1 MLITIDD
8 IRISPDRNEEIIPQ
22 LLKDK
27 YGITITTFRII
38 KKSLDAR
45 NKNDIHWR
53 YRILIDIT
61 EADTAGVLNYY
72 EEVKIYTEP
81 EIPLPPKALKKEKVI
96 IAGAGP
102 AGLFCALRLIE
113 AGMEVI
119 IFERG
124 KPVEERMLDIEALE
138 TSGILDPESNV
149 LFGEGGAGTYS
160 DGKLTTRINR
170 PEIDWFYRKLIEN
183 GAPASAA
190 YESKPHIGTDKLRD
204 IIKNIRKKIIFS
216 GGEFRFS
223 EKVNGFLISS
233 NRIHGVTTSHNRE
246 YKADHVVLAPGHSA
260 RELYEMLNKN
270 KITLE
275 KKGFAVGARIE
286 HPAELI
292 RSIQYGKSRYA
303 DILPAAEYSLAW
315 NNKKSRRG
323 IYSFCMCPGGA
334 VINSSSEESLLCTN
348 GMSMSDR
355 GSALS
360 NAAIVVTVTKE
371 DTGPD
376 ILGGIEFQRNIERM
390 AFRAGGG
397 EYRAP
402 AQSVLSFLKKRTD
415 KELPDVSYR
424 NGVTPS
430 RLEEFL
436 PHWISAEIRTAL
448 EYFDKRMHG
457 FISESGI
464 FIGAETRTSSPIRIL
479 RGEDFQSVSLKGLY
493 PAGEGAGYA
502 GGIVSS
508 AVDGIRCADA
518 IIKLSKPKRTEE

>member
-8 IRISPDRNEEIIPQ
+8 IRLFPDRSEEIIPQ
-22 LLKDK
+22 LVKDK
-27 YGITITTFRII
+27 YGIKITAFRIL

-53 YRILIDIT
+53 YRILIDID

-72 EEVKIYTEP
+72 EEVKAYIEP
-81 EIPLPPKALKKEKVI
+81 EIPLPPKSPVKEKVI

-113 AGMEVI
+113 SGMEVL

-124 KPVEERMLDIEALE
+124 KPVEERMRDIEILE
-138 TSGILDPESNV
+138 SDGILDPESNV

-183 GAPASAA
+183 GAPESSA
-190 YESKPHIGTDKLRD
+190 YEAKPHIGTDKLRD
-204 IIKNIRKKIIFS
+204 IIKSIRKKIIES

-223 EKVNGFLISS
+223 ERVTDLI
-233 NRIHGVTTSHNRE
+233 ITDGKICGVATSHNRE
-246 YKADHVVLAPGHSA
+246 YQAAHVVLAPGHSA
-260 RELYEMLNKN
+260 RDLYEMLHAN

-275 KKGFAVGARIE
+275 KKGFAVGSRIE

-303 DILPAAEYSLAW
+303 DILPAAEYSLTW
-315 NNKKSRRG
+315 NNKKTGRG

-334 VINSSSEESLLCTN
+334 VINSSSEENLLCTN

-355 GSALS
+355 GARLS

-376 ILGGIEFQRNIERM
+376 ILGGIDLQRNIERM
-390 AFRAGGG
+390 AFRSGGG

-402 AQSVLSFLKKRTD
+402 AQSVISFIKKKTD
-415 KELPDVSYR
+415 KELPPVSYR
-424 NGVTPS
+424 NGITPS

-436 PHWISAEIRTAL
+436 PQWITSEIRTAL
-448 EYFDKRMHG
+448 EYFDRRMNG
-457 FISESGI
+457 FISESGV

-479 RGEDFQSVSLKGLY
+479 RREDYQSVSLRGLY

-518 IIKLSKPKRTEE
+518 IIKSIYY

>member
-1 MLITIDD
+1 MLVAIDD
-8 IRISPDRNEEIIPQ
+8 IRLFPDRSEEIIPQ
-22 LLKDK
+22 LVKDK
-27 YGITITTFRII
+27 YGIKISSFSVL

-45 NKNDIHWR
+45 KKNDIHWR
-53 YRILIDIT
+53 YRILIDID
-61 EADTAGVLNYY
+61 EAETAGVLNYY
-72 EEVKIYTEP
+72 EEVKVYTEP
-81 EIPLPPKALKKEKVI
+81 EPVPRPKVQNREKVI
-96 IAGAGP
+96 IVGAGP
-102 AGLFCALRLIE
+102 AGLFSSLRLIE
-113 AGMEVI
+113 SGAEVI

-138 TSGILDPESNV
+138 RDGVINPESNV

-183 GAPASAA
+183 GAPESAA
-190 YESKPHIGTDKLRD
+190 YESKPHIGTDRLRN
-204 IIKNIRKKIIFS
+204 IIRNIRKRITES
-216 GGEFRFS
+216 GGEIHFS
-223 EKVNGFLISS
+223 EKVTDILISDGK
-233 NRIHGVTTSHNRE
+233 ILGVRTSHGKE
-246 YKADHVVLAPGHSA
+246 YLAGCVLLAPGHSA
-260 RELYEMLNKN
+260 RDLYEMLHNKN
-270 KITLE
+270 IALE
-275 KKGFAVGARIE
+275 KKGFAVGSRIE

-303 DILPAAEYSLAW
+303 SILPAAEYSLTW
-315 NNKKSRRG
+315 NNQNTGRG

-334 VINSSSEESLLCTN
+334 VINSSSEENLLCTN

-355 GSALS
+355 GTPLS
-360 NAAIVVTVTKE
+360 NAAIVVTVTKD

-376 ILGGIEFQRNIERM
+376 ILGGIDFQRNIERM
-390 AFRAGGG
+390 AFRSGGG

-402 AQSVLSFLKKRTD
+402 AQSVLSFIKKKTD
-415 KELPDVSYR
+415 KELPPVSYR

-436 PHWISAEIRTAL
+436 PQWITSEIRTAL
-448 EYFDKRMHG
+448 EYFDKRMNG
-457 FISESGI
+457 FISENGV
-464 FIGAETRTSSPIRIL
+464 FIGAETRTSSPVRIL
-479 RGEDFQSVSLKGLY
+479 RGEDLQSVSVSGLY

-518 IIKLSKPKRTEE
+518 IINLLS

>member
-1 MLITIDD
+1 MLLTIDD
-8 IRISPDRNEEIIPQ
+8 IRLFPDRSEEIIPQ
-22 LLKDK
+22 LVKDK
-27 YGITITTFRII
+27 YGIKITTFRIL

-53 YRILIDIT
+53 YRILIDID

-72 EEVKIYTEP
+72 EEVKVYTES
-81 EIPLPPKALKKEKVI
+81 EIFQQPRASVRVRVI
-96 IAGAGP
+96 IVGAGP

-113 AGMEVI
+113 SGMEVT

-124 KPVEERMLDIEALE
+124 KPVEERMRDIEILE
-138 TSGILDPESNV
+138 SDGILDPESNV

-183 GAPASAA
+183 GAPESAA

-204 IIKNIRKKIIFS
+204 IIKSIRIKITES

-223 EKVNGFLISS
+223 ERVTDLLITDGK
-233 NRIHGVTTSHNRE
+233 ICGVATSHNRE
-246 YKADHVVLAPGHSA
+246 YKSDHVVLAPGHSA
-260 RELYEMLNKN
+260 RDLYEMLNN
-270 KITLE
+270 SKITLE
-275 KKGFAVGARIE
+275 KKGFAVGSRIE

-303 DILPAAEYSLAW
+303 KMLPAAEYSLTW
-315 NNKKSRRG
+315 NNKKTGRG

-334 VINSSSEESLLCTN
+334 VINSSSEKNLLCTN

-376 ILGGIEFQRNIERM
+376 LLGGIDFQRNIERM

-397 EYRAP
+397 EYKAP
-402 AQSVLSFLKKRTD
+402 AQSVLSFIKKKTD
-415 KELPDVSYR
+415 RELPAVSYS

-436 PHWISAEIRTAL
+436 PQWITTEMRIAL
-448 EYFDKRMHG
+448 EYFDKRMNG
-457 FISESGI
+457 FISENGI
-464 FIGAETRTSSPIRIL
+464 FIGAETRTSSPLRIL
-479 RGEDFQSVSLKGLY
+479 RGEDYQSVSLNGLY

-518 IIKLSKPKRTEE
+518 ILKLKE

>member
-1 MLITIDD
+1 MLIAIDD
-8 IRISPDRNEEIIPQ
+8 IRLFPDRSEEIIPQ
-22 LLKDK
+22 LVKDK
-27 YGITITTFRII
+27 YGIRITTFRIL
-38 KKSLDAR
+38 KRSLDAR

-53 YRILIDIT
+53 YRILIDIDET
-61 EADTAGVLNYY
+61 ETAGVLNYY
-72 EEVKIYTEP
+72 EEVKPYTEP
-81 EIPLPPKALKKEKVI
+81 EISPTPGSPRKEKVI
-96 IAGAGP
+96 VVGAGP

-113 AGMEVI
+113 AGIEVI

-124 KPVEERMLDIEALE
+124 KPVDERMRDIEVLE
-138 TSGILDPESNV
+138 SEGILDPESNV

-183 GAPASAA
+183 GAPESAA

-204 IIKNIRKKIIFS
+204 IIKNIRKKITES

-223 EKVNGFLISS
+223 ERVTDLLVTGGIVS
-233 NRIHGVTTSHNRE
+233 GVATSHNRE
-246 YKADHVVLAPGHSA
+246 YNADYVVLAPGHSA
-260 RELYEMLNKN
+260 RDIYEMLHANR
-270 KITLE
+270 ITLE
-275 KKGFAVGARIE
+275 KKGFAIGSRIE

-315 NNKKSRRG
+315 NNKKTGRG
-323 IYSFCMCPGGA
+323 IYSFCMCPGGS
-334 VINSSSEESLLCTN
+334 VINSSSEENLLCTN

-376 ILGGIEFQRNIERM
+376 LLAGIDFQRNIESM

-397 EYRAP
+397 EYKAP
-402 AQSVLSFLKKRTD
+402 AQSVLSFIKKKTD
-415 KELPDVSYR
+415 RELPAVSYR

-436 PHWISAEIRTAL
+436 PHWITTEMRIAL
-448 EYFDKRMHG
+448 EYFDKRMNG
-457 FISESGI
+457 FISGSGV

-479 RGEDFQSVSLKGLY
+479 RGEDYQSVSVRGLY

-508 AVDGIRCADA
+508 AVDGIRSADA
-518 IIKLSKPKRTEE
+518 IISTLS